1 MKKNDKRFLAMI
13 LSLVM
18 VFSLFTPFAGTVT
31 AAEVTESPKEI
42 YLTVEGKMNIEMT
55 FDKEVKAENL
65 QWTLGGKALSEWK
78 SFNIES
84 EKFEGEPWI
93 KIENLKVEGNK
104 VTADVVNSLPF
115 GMKAVDK
122 RPYPRWAFMDL
133 IGDFKLEAKETS
145 TGEVASV
152 PVKVNAYEG
161 FYTYDEIKPELDKI
175 VSEAKDGRYVEYHS
189 NGKTVEGRELHAMV
203 IAKDK
208 ASIDKYLNETKVRA
222 MENPAQLINEVKSG
236 TYGDYKVPIMI
247 STPHPDEHPSIDSQ
261 MRAIRNFATQDGIV
275 FKTDE
280 SDPSKI
286 AELNV
291 NEVLDHFI
299 LVFNL
304 TENPDGR
311 YHNLRHNANGFDL
324 NRDNIY
330 QIQPETISITA
341 EIAKWH
347 PVMFLDLHGFVKDF
361 LIEPCTPPH
370 EPNFEYDL
378 LMGGEKGAYTK
389 DTVYGVGAI
398 ENAKHM
404 GNIAIAN
411 TSYSSYI
418 IPMFDYGD
426 GWDDAFLGYT
436 GVFALIHGALGHTI
450 EIPESNLDSVL
461 AHEHTVIA
469 GVDYALKH
477 KDQVFINQLEVFNRG
492 IKNEDNRSVDTW
504 HIDPN
509 GNQIGRPRGENQNF
523 FPEYYILPLDKELQK
538 NPLEVYKMVNYFLR
552 NGVEV
557 HQSAA
562 DVVFNGVTYPKG
574 SIVVPMRQ
582 ALRGYA
588 NMALYDGVDQS
599 AWGAMYAEVVLDFPA
614 MRGFDKVEVRQAG
627 LFDSKTSKITS
638 PVAIPATMVNVSTEN
653 AVVRNDNVDAIKFVN
668 ELLKNGKVVSQ
679 VTKASGDVKVG
690 DYVVKTTDLSSVAS
704 KYYLNVMADDGKL
717 ESKALVLPKV
727 YLTPSGSKYAS
738 TTDATRYVLKE
749 LGFELVDSLSAAN
762 TIVDSSG
769 QIKSSEITG
778 KHYIAV
784 GGQPLRALE
793 TNKIYPLTTYMAEDG
808 DANEGLLKANYA
820 QDSTISGSYDDTDYA
835 YIASGTVIT
844 SLPATAK
851 VISKISGSSDFYKAG
866 WWPNHDVIK
875 GKAVAAVDKIEDSNV
890 VLFAQDLTNKA
901 HTAHLFRLLANSIY
915 AVNNNTFYDTAGVKA
930 QMSDISGH
938 WAEAAI
944 RELISKN
951 LINGYLDGTFKPN
964 NNITRAEFI
973 KILDGAFSLDSDA
986 ESKFED
992 IKGHWAKEYIDDAAG
1007 LGIINGYS
1015 ETVFAPDNNITREEM
1030 AKIMSGVLKLEEKA
1044 ELSFAD
1050 KEKIA
1055 EWATE
1060 FVQEAVKA
1068 EIIKGYEDNTFRP
1081 QNNATRAEAATMI
1094 LRAMEK

>member
-1 MKKNDKRFLAMI
+1 MKKNNKKFLSI
-13 LSLVM
+13 VLSMVM
-18 VFSLFTPFAGTVT
+18 VFSLFAPLAGIVD
-31 AAEVTESPKEI
+31 AAEVKANANEI
-42 YLTVEGKMNIEMT
+42 YLTVEGKIDVEMT

-65 QWTLGGKALSEWK
+65 QWTLGGKDLSQWK
-78 SFNIES
+78 SFNQDTT
-84 EKFEGEPWI
+84 KFEGEPWI

-104 VTADVVNSLPF
+104 VTATVVNGLPF
-115 GMKAVDK
+115 GVKAVDK

-133 IGDFKLEAKETS
+133 IGDFKLEAKESS
-145 TGEVASV
+145 TGEVASI
-152 PVKVNAYEG
+152 PVKINAYEG
-161 FYTYDEIKPELDKI
+161 FFTYDEIKPELDKI
-175 VSEAKDGRYVEYHS
+175 AGEAKEGRYVQYHS

-208 ASIDKYLNETKVRA
+208 ASIDRYLNETKVRA
-222 MENPAQLINEVKSG
+222 MEDPAQLINEVKSG
-236 TYGDYKVPIMI
+236 TYGDYKVPIML
-247 STPHPDEHPSIDSQ
+247 STPHPDEHPGIDSQ
-261 MRAIRNFATQDGIV
+261 MRAIKAFATQDSIT

-280 SDPSKI
+280 GDPEKV

-291 NEVLDHFI
+291 EQVLDNFI

-330 QIQPETISITA
+330 QIQPETIQIT
-341 EIAKWH
+341 EQIAKWH

-404 GNIAIAN
+404 GDIAIAN

-461 AHEHTVIA
+461 AHEHTII
-469 GVDYALKH
+469 GGIDYALKH
-477 KDQVFINQLEVFNRG
+477 KDQVFLNQLEIFNRG

-509 GNQIGRPRGENQNF
+509 GNQIGRPRGTNQNF
-523 FPEYYILPLDKELQK
+523 FPEYYILPLDRELQK

-557 HQSAA
+557 HQSTQ
-562 DVVFNGVTYPKG
+562 DVVFDGVTYPKG

-588 NMALYDGVDQS
+588 NMTLYDGVDQS

-614 MRGFDKVEVRQAG
+614 MRGFDKVEVREEG

-638 PVAIPATMVNVSTEN
+638 PVSIPGTLVNVSTEN

-668 ELLKNGKVVSQ
+668 ELLKNGKEVSQ

-690 DYVVKTTDLSSVAS
+690 DYVVKTTDLSAIAS
-704 KYYLNVMADDGKL
+704 KYYLNAMEDKGNL
-717 ESKALVLPKV
+717 ESKAMVLPKV
-727 YLTPSGSKYAS
+727 YLTPSGSNYAS
-738 TTDATRYVLKE
+738 TTDATRYVLKN
-749 LGFELVDSLSAAN
+749 LGFELVDNLSAAN

-778 KHYIAV
+778 KNYIAV
-784 GGQPLRALE
+784 GGKPLRALE
-793 TNKIYPLTTYMAEDG
+793 ANKIYPLTTYMAEDG

-820 QDSTISGSYDDTDYA
+820 QDSTISGSYDATDYG

-844 SLPATAK
+844 SLPSTAK
-851 VISKISGSSDFYKAG
+851 VISKVSDSSDFYKAG

-901 HTAHLFRLLANSIY
+901 HTSHLFRLLANSIY
-915 AVNNNTFYDTAGVKA
+915 AVNNDTFYDTAGVKTE
-930 QMSDISGH
+930 MSDVSGH

-951 LINGYLDGTFKPN
+951 LINGYLDGTFKPDH
-964 NNITRAEFI
+964 NITRAEFI
-973 KILDGAFSLDSDA
+973 KILDGAFSLDSDK
-986 ESKFED
+986 ESSFED

-1015 ETVFAPDNNITREEM
+1015 EAVFAPDNNITREEM
-1030 AKIMSGVLKLEEKA
+1030 AKIMSGVLKLEEKG
-1044 ELSFAD
+1044 ELSFTD

-1055 EWATE
+1055 DWATE
-1060 FVQEAVKA
+1060 FVQKAVKA

-1081 QNNATRAEAATMI
+1081 GNNATRAEAATMI
-1094 LRAMEK
+1094 LRSMEK